1 VCSHSGVDFDWIF
14 FDCFNTLIDD
24 FDNSG
29 NESGL
34 CSLPALAVEIGLF
47 ESERDFLAAYFNIRV
62 ASLEDGRE
70 VLLADR
76 LTETLRKSSA
86 LGSQDIA
93 PIVTMMMERWSKE
106 YPAILRPTP
115 RVHEMLMHWRDRKR
129 LGVVSNFYAPG
140 LPAQYLESFGLR
152 GHFDFILDSAAFG
165 FKKPDSRIFHQALAL
180 AGLSPSDGGNVLFI
194 GDRLELDVYPAR
206 AVGMQTLHFNRSRMR
221 QSIEPSP
228 TDVVAIYDWKEFDE
242 SELKSLLPPYTSPA
256 PEASRPP

>member
-1 VCSHSGVDFDWIF
+1 VDFDWIF

-34 CSLPALAVEIGLF
+34 GSLPALAVEIGLF
-47 ESERDFLAAYFNIRV
+47 ESERDFLAVYFNIRV
-62 ASLEDGRE
+62 ASLKDGHE

-93 PIVTMMMERWSKE
+93 PTVTIMMERWSKE

-115 RVHEMLMHWRDRKR
+115 SVHEMLTHWRDRKR

-152 GHFDFILDSAAFG
+152 GYFDFILDSAAFG

-206 AVGMQTLHFNRSRMR
+206 AVGMRTLHFNRSRTR
-221 QSIEPSP
+221 QGIEPSP
-228 TDVVAIYDWKEFDE
+228 ADVVAIYDWNEFAE
-242 SELKSLLPPYTSPA
+242 SKLKSLLPPYTLAA
-256 PEASRPP
+256 PKVNRPP